1 MTIILTGMFLGLM
14 FGGFYGAV
22 LGGFLGAWINKS
34 RLHLSAGSTQ
44 YSGFNRQRV
53 QSVFFDA
60 TFLVMGRLAKADG
73 RVSENEI
80 KTASSIMNDM
90 RLSAGQRRVAIELFN
105 RGKESNV
112 DIEGPLQSLLQV
124 SSSSTLIP
132 MFLEIQLQAAYAD
145 GSMTPAKRAV
155 FRQICGVLNVSSIG
169 FELLH
174 KRFLAQKTFYQR
186 GHRTHF
192 RQADSIDELRHAYG
206 VLGVEKTATDNE
218 IKKAYRKLMNQHHPD
233 KLVAKGL
240 PEEMMQVAKQKTQ
253 EIRGAYDKIK
263 QHRKDR

>member
-1 MTIILTGMFLGLM
+1 MTTILAGMFLGLM
-14 FGGFYGAV
+14 FGGLYGAV

-34 RLHLSAGSTQ
+34 RLELNTSHTQ

-60 TFLVMGRLAKADG
+60 TFLVMGRMAKADG
-73 RVSENEI
+73 RVSEDEI
-80 KTASSIMNDM
+80 KTASSIMNGM
-90 RLSAGQRRVAIELFN
+90 RLSTVQRRAAIELFN
-105 RGKESNV
+105 RGKELNV
-112 DIEGPLQSLLQV
+112 DIEVPLQSLLQV
-124 SSSSTLIP
+124 RSSSTLIP
-132 MFLEIQLQAAYAD
+132 VFLEIQLQAAYAD
-145 GSMTPAKRAV
+145 GSLTQAERAV
-155 FRQICGVLNVSSIG
+155 FRQICGLLNVSSIG

-174 KRFLAQKTFYQR
+174 KRFLAQKTFYER
-186 GHRTHF
+186 GYHTHF
-192 RQADSIDELRHAYG
+192 RQPDSINELRHAYD
-206 VLGVEKTATDNE
+206 VLGVEKTATDAE

-263 QHRKDR
+263 EHRKKR